1 MDDAEAEADPDAA
14 GTDGVDGNDDDTTD
28 LELTIEELFERAE
41 KKLELV
47 ASKPDEDELGPV
59 LSVLDDLEDIADEA
73 EDIVSTADLTELAG
87 TVDWDALPEAFELE
101 DLPDAIES
109 GDRSEVVTLRKLIEL
124 VDLPKLWQSV
134 DARELWREKREFENE
149 VDDLTDDDGDA
160 DENGGGDDGGLSM
173 PDTGPHDVDPESL
186 ENAVQSGMSDA
197 VDTFRSK
204 LIDAHEQIRAV
215 REANR
220 ERFPDHRRNRSRNPT
235 AVTTMPARNTAA
247 STGTIHSSVPEETR
261 YSTAPNRRRIYG
273 TRFEKARDDE

>member
-1 MDDAEAEADPDAA
+1 MGDAGAEADPDAA
-14 GTDGVDGNDDDTTD
+14 ETDDADGTGDATTD
-28 LELTIEELFERAE
+28 IDVTVEELFERAE

-47 ASKPDEDELGPV
+47 ASKPDEEELGPV

-109 GDRSEVVTLRKLIEL
+109 GDGSEVVTLQTL
-124 VDLPKLWQSV
+124 VELPKLWQSV

-149 VDDLTDDDGDA
+149 VDDLTDDDAGDGDA
-160 DENGGGDDGGLSM
+160 DENGDDGGLPM

-215 REANR
+215 REANQ

-247 STGTIHSSVPEETR
+247 STGTIHSSVPEETQ

-273 TRFEKARDDE
+273 TRFETARDDDG

>member
-1 MDDAEAEADPDAA
+1 
-14 GTDGVDGNDDDTTD
+14 V
-28 LELTIEELFERAE
+28 
-41 KKLELV
+41 
-47 ASKPDEDELGPV
+47 SKPDEEELGPV

-109 GDRSEVVTLRKLIEL
+109 GDGSEVVTLQTL
-124 VDLPKLWQSV
+124 VELPKLWQSV

-149 VDDLTDDDGDA
+149 VDDLTDDDAGDGDA
-160 DENGGGDDGGLSM
+160 DENGDDGGLPM

-215 REANR
+215 REANQ

-273 TRFEKARDDE
+273 TRFETARDDDG

>member
-1 MDDAEAEADPDAA
+1 MGDAGAEADPDAA
-14 GTDGVDGNDDDTTD
+14 ETDDADGTGDATTD
-28 LELTIEELFERAE
+28 IDVTVEELFERAE

-47 ASKPDEDELGPV
+47 ASKPDEEELGPI

-109 GDRSEVVTLRKLIEL
+109 GDGSEVVTLQTL
-124 VDLPKLWQSV
+124 VELPKLWQSV

-149 VDDLTDDDGDA
+149 VDDLTDDDAGDGDA
-160 DENGGGDDGGLSM
+160 DENGDDGGLPM

-215 REANR
+215 REANQ

-273 TRFEKARDDE
+273 TRFETARDDDG

>member
-1 MDDAEAEADPDAA
+1 MGDAGAEADPDAA
-14 GTDGVDGNDDDTTD
+14 ETDDADGTGDATTD
-28 LELTIEELFERAE
+28 IDVTVEELFERAE

-47 ASKPDEDELGPV
+47 ASKPDEEELGPV

-101 DLPDAIES
+101 DHPDAIES
-109 GDRSEVVTLRKLIEL
+109 GDGSEVVTLQTL
-124 VDLPKLWQSV
+124 VELPKLWQSV

-149 VDDLTDDDGDA
+149 VDDLTDDDAGDGDA
-160 DENGGGDDGGLSM
+160 DENGDDGGLPM

-215 REANR
+215 REANQ

-273 TRFEKARDDE
+273 TRFETARDDDG